1 MKFDNFK
8 NLLNL
13 RQINKWNQQPNWLY
27 ACLSSQQVVS
37 VGVKTTI
44 KMMIVAALVIVT
56 MEFVVEKDGD
66 MVTPTNTIMD
76 MVTTTDIWA
85 EVDQEADKATDQEAD
100 KAADQEAE
108 VILVM
113 VIEVIEYIAIW
124 QHQLDLMLLKHQ

>member
-37 VGVKTTI
+37 VGVKTIIIT
-44 KMMIVAALVIVT
+44 MIVVALVIVT

-66 MVTPTNTIMD
+66 MVIPTNIIMDINMD
-76 MVTTTDIWA
+76 MVTTTEVWA
-85 EVDQEADKATDQEAD
+85 EVDQEADQEV
-100 KAADQEAE
+100 EA
-108 VILVM
+108 ILMM
-113 VIEVIEYIAIW
+113 VIEVTEVIEYIAIW
-124 QHQLDLMLLKHQ
+124 QHQLDLMPLKHQ